1 MSVFLIAAWNWFL
14 ARVRERGLR
23 YWTSAI
29 IVLIASVAA
38 TPFIYDF
45 FQLDT
50 ARSHLFQWLA
60 ASPPRPLEPRFVKVV
75 LIGDDEYWL
84 GTLAGRRPVKRGYL
98 ADLVQRLD
106 QAKAQVVALDF
117 DLRLADPT
125 SNSVSS
131 DYEEETAT
139 LIGKIV
145 SAAANG
151 TKLVLSRALWTDGKG
166 GYILDPDAYQAF
178 GLCVSLRPDGRWD
191 NPGTPAIPVNA
202 EAARNISCGYIA
214 LPYDELVLPGQLKLA
229 SAQYLDS
236 FALAIARAKNPD
248 AVAGIDATLS
258 YANYISRQTLE
269 DKHAIFWAGDLVRG
283 KVPGEELRG
292 QTIIVGA
299 DWSTLA
305 AGRGQ
310 SIDAHQTPVGTIVGA
325 LIHDN
330 FVEALLDSRVY
341 VATSGRLIEGA
352 EVLFGVIA
360 TILFALLA
368 RLWTKLI
375 GVVVLSGLLILIQRT
390 VLHEFGIFFDAFI
403 PLLAVWLHSIYD
415 RLIGADG
422 G

>member
-1 MSVFLIAAWNWFL
+1 MSVFLIAAWNWFF
-14 ARVRERGLR
+14 ASVRDLGLR
-23 YWTSAI
+23 YWMSAI
-29 IVLIASVAA
+29 IVLIASVIA
-38 TPFIYDF
+38 TPFVYDF

-50 ARSHLFQWLA
+50 ARSRLFQWLA
-60 ASPPRPLEPRFVKVV
+60 ASSPRPLEPRFVKVV
-75 LIGDDEYWL
+75 LIGDDEYWV
-84 GTLAGRRPVKRGYL
+84 GDLAGRRPIKRDYL
-98 ADLVQRLD
+98 ADLVTRLD
-106 QAKAQVVALDF
+106 QAKAQVIALDF
-117 DLRLADPT
+117 DLRLADPA
-125 SNSVSS
+125 SNQVPH

-145 SAAANG
+145 GAAASG

-166 GYILDPDAYQAF
+166 GYVLDPDAYQAF
-178 GLCVSLRPDGRWD
+178 GLCVSLRKDGGWD
-191 NPGTPAIPVNA
+191 NPGTPAIPVSE

-229 SAQYLDS
+229 NAQYLDS

-258 YANYISRQTLE
+258 YANYIARQTLE
-269 DKHAIFWAGDLVRG
+269 DKHAIFWAGDLMHG
-283 KVPGEELRG
+283 KVPQEELRG

-299 DWSTLA
+299 DWSSLA

-310 SIDAHQTPVGTIVGA
+310 SIDVHQTPVGTIVGA

-341 VATSGRLIEGA
+341 VSTSSRLIEAA
-352 EVLFGVIA
+352 EILFGVIA

-368 RLWTKLI
+368 RLWTKLV
-375 GVVVLSGLLILIQRT
+375 GVVALSALLILIQRT

-403 PLLAVWLHSIYD
+403 PLLAVWLHSVYD
-415 RLIGADG
+415 RLIGAEG